1 MSTPM
6 KRVIVICEGPTEKEF
21 CKDVLE
27 PFFIG
32 QNISIQTPLIKKSGG
47 GIVPWINLKAQI
59 IALLKQDTS
68 ALVTT
73 LIDYYGIPERFNFPQ
88 WASAHNEGDKTK
100 RMAIL
105 EEGMKN
111 DIPENLRNRF
121 LPYLQLHEFEGLLFC
136 DINVLKSNFPDSE
149 ISDYED
155 FEKVFEEY
163 PNPEEINDQPETAPS
178 RRLLHHLK
186 DYDKVVM
193 GPILAQETGLTKIR
207 EKCPRFNRWIKN
219 IENCS

>member
-1 MSTPM
+1 MSTSM
-6 KRVIVICEGPTEKEF
+6 KRVIIICEGLTEKEF

-27 PFFIG
+27 PFFIR

-59 IALLKQDTS
+59 ISLLKQDIS

-73 LIDYYGIPERFNFPQ
+73 LIDYYGIPARFNYPQ
-88 WASAHNEGDKTK
+88 WESAHKEGDKTK

-111 DIPENLRNRF
+111 DIPENLRTRF

-136 DINVLKSNFPDSE
+136 DINVLKSNFPVSE
-149 ISDYED
+149 INDYEN
-155 FEKVFEEY
+155 FERVFEEY
-163 PNPEEINDQPETAPS
+163 PNPEEINDQPQSAPS
-178 RRLLHHLK
+178 SRLLYHLK
-186 DYDKVVM
+186 NYDKVVM
-193 GPILAQETGLTKIR
+193 GPILAQETGLSKIR
-207 EKCPRFNRWIKN
+207 EKCPRFNQWIDN
-219 IENCS
+219 IENYS